1 MTLPINLF
9 IFFWLLATGSRVRG
23 TWCPG
28 KWWRAPLLPTWGN
41 RNGTESQT
49 GRTLTLSYIQKKHLQ
64 KSEVTENLIAF
75 EAYSI
80 AGELRV
86 HHDLWCHKENIPWA
100 HSCGVWERKRWRNSA
115 NWFVEKNGQ
124 LITCTDSVSRKT
136 PRIFSRYRNKRLTH
150 TTSGNKAPRR
160 ILNFEK
166 LVCGFV
172 EVLKQVKT
180 SCKHKINL
188 NLKILDIVYKGIEV
202 GGLLTI
208 QLLSLDLLKRF
219 SYR

>member
-1 MTLPINLF
+1 VTLPINLF

-49 GRTLTLSYIQKKHLQ
+49 GRTLTFSYIQKKHLQ
-64 KSEVTENLIAF
+64 KSEVTENLIVLKLIRLLENLECTMIYDAIKRISR
-75 EAYSI
+75 EHTLVVSERGRDDAT
-80 AGELRV
+80 LPT
-86 HHDLWCHKENIPWA
+86 DLWKKTV
-100 HSCGVWERKRWRNSA
+100 S
-115 NWFVEKNGQ
+115 
-124 LITCTDSVSRKT
+124 TDSVSRKT

-150 TTSGNKAPRR
+150 TTSGNKTPRR

-172 EVLKQVKT
+172 ESIET
-180 SCKHKINL
+180 SQN
-188 NLKILDIVYKGIEV
+188 
-202 GGLLTI
+202 
-208 QLLSLDLLKRF
+208 QL
-219 SYR
+219 